1 MARNGARVP
10 RIARP
15 PPQHA
20 LDRPTLRPTEGQMT
34 SMLQACWAAAV
45 TLALYAF
52 YCFWEAGR
60 ADLVAGFR
68 HLSHGHSETDGAGYR
83 ARGRWAAVGAL
94 LIAIG
99 AFASALR

>member
-1 MARNGARVP
+1 
-10 RIARP
+10 
-15 PPQHA
+15 
-20 LDRPTLRPTEGQMT
+20 MT

-68 HLSHGHSETDGAGYR
+68 RLSPGRPETDGAGYR
-83 ARGRWAAVGAL
+83 AKGLWAAVGAL
-94 LIAIG
+94 LLVLGALALAI
-99 AFASALR
+99 

>member
-1 MARNGARVP
+1 
-10 RIARP
+10 
-15 PPQHA
+15 
-20 LDRPTLRPTEGQMT
+20 MT

-68 HLSHGHSETDGAGYR
+68 RLTPGERETDGAGYR
-83 ARGRWAAVGAL
+83 AKGLWAAVGAL
-94 LIAIG
+94 LLALG
-99 AFASALR
+99 GFASAI